1 MNREAQDKLRLLRQD
16 LAELESYPWERVEAW
31 VASAKPLIKSHFSEH
46 FEEFKAVAAAPD
58 WYFPVYASG
67 GGGRWGGPKWNN
79 WAEADARKDRE
90 DRKLAE
96 ATRNNILHFVD
107 GLLNLPSAPT
117 QDSAVLERVSQG
129 QPIAYYHQGDFIMGG
144 SKFNTSI
151 SGSNTIGAFVQG
163 DNVNVSGN
171 LTVGATRAPTQEQY
185 KAIIKQAQNALN
197 DDQDTLEQLDERLYE
212 ALNQFLMMA
221 RKIQVDQQTI
231 AEVQARMNETL
242 DDVWA
247 QQASKGLRPQ
257 ALPEALKVIGT
268 LANNQVTAEIAKKL
282 IEG

>member
-1 MNREAQDKLRLLRQD
+1 MNREAQDKLRLLRQR
-16 LAELESYPWERVEAW
+16 LAELEPYPWETIEAW
-31 VASAKPLIKSHFSEH
+31 FASAKPLIKSHFSEH

-129 QPIAYYHQGDFIMGG
+129 QPIAHYYQGDFIMGG
-144 SKFNTSI
+144 SKFITSI
-151 SGSNTIGAFVQG
+151 SDSNIGAFGQG
-163 DNVNVSGN
+163 DNVYVSGS
-171 LTVGATRAPTQEQY
+171 LTANVASELTQGQHRAAIKEAQ
-185 KAIIKQAQNALN
+185 KALI
-197 DDQDTLEQLDERLYE
+197 DDEDKLEPLVYE
-212 ALNQFLMMA
+212 ALGQFLRLA
-221 RKIQVDQQTI
+221 RDIQVEQKSL
-231 AEVQARMNETL
+231 AEVQVKMKEAL
-242 DDVWA
+242 DEVWA
-247 QQASKGLRPQ
+247 QKAAEGLRPQ
-257 ALPEALKVIGT
+257 VLPKT
-268 LANNQVTAEIAKKL
+268 LDVVGAIAKHPATATVISRL
-282 IEG
+282 LGE